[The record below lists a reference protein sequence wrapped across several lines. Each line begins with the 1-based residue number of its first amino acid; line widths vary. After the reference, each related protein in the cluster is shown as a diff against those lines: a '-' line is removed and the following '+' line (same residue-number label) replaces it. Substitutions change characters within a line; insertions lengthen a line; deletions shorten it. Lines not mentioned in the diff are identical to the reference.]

1 MMEFV
6 DDRNGFNWF
15 MFLEIGLRKLIVHK
29 LASFNSSIVIE
40 PENKHGTNMER
51 KHNCVQTEVI
61 KFSSYKRKICIINS
75 FMMCLRFKWLV
86 QFHNCDNKSDL

>member
-15 MFLEIGLRKLIVHK
+15 MFLEIGLRKPIVHK

-40 PENKHGTNMER
+40 LENKHGTNMER
-51 KHNCVQTEVI
+51 KRKCVRREVI
-61 KFSSYKRKICIINS
+61 KLYRYIQKNFIIKR
-75 FMMCLRFKWLV
+75 FMVCLRFKCLV